1 MVRKLLQVL
10 TALIVGALTVTTMSF
25 ACLFGVT
32 IYETFFKIPDE
43 ITVPN
48 VTGKQLEESL
58 CFIDKFH
65 LRASVEKNIAT

>member
-48 VTGKQLEESL
+48 AIHSPSNS
-58 CFIDKFH
+58 FIGSKTP
-65 LRASVEKNIAT
+65 KI